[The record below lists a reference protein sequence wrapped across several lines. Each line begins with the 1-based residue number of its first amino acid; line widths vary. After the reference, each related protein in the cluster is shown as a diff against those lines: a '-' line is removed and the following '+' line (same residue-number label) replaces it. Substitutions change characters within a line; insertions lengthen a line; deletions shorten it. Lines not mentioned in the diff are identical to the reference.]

1 VPAGPEKAAG
11 YDDIYENVLNIHIE
25 IVLDE

>member
-1 VPAGPEKAAG
+1 MLAGPEKAAG

-25 IVLDE
+25 NSVR